1 MRYFFFYAI
10 VSVVFSFSVPS
21 SAQTSINKIE
31 ETLSDSTSQKMVV
44 PETLGVSHEKT
55 MVDPGTKSRLMGAR
69 KLAQGGATT
78 FFIGLGLEYLVVTP
92 MALVG
97 AANNNPGLVIGA
109 LLCGLVASGF
119 EISGPIR
126 NGVGASLA
134 YDYSV
139 GDGMS
144 VEKNNNWTYYKVGW
158 GFTVGSTI
166 LSLASS
172 FSSEPNLT
180 LSLIGTTMSIA
191 ADAFWLTSC
200 RSSVNY
206 TKDICQKAGLVS
218 LELEPIYCSNSRS
231 LGLQLTAKF

>member
-1 MRYFFFYAI
+1 MRCFFFHAI
-10 VSVVFSFSVPS
+10 VTVVFSFSVAA
-21 SAQTSINKIE
+21 SAQISVSKIE
-31 ETLSDSTSQKMVV
+31 ETISDSTSQKMVV

-55 MVDPGTKSRLMGAR
+55 GVDPGTRSKLMEAR
-69 KLAQGGATT
+69 KLSQSGATT
-78 FFIGLGLEYLVVTP
+78 FFIGLGLEYIVVTP
-92 MALVG
+92 MAIVG
-97 AANNNPGLVIGA
+97 AANNNSGLVIGA
-109 LLCGLVASGF
+109 LLCGLVASVF

-139 GDGMS
+139 GDGMP
-144 VEKNNNWTYYKVGW
+144 VEKNNNWAYYKVGW
-158 GFTVGSTI
+158 GFSVGSTI

-180 LSLIGTTMSIA
+180 LSLISTTMGIA
-191 ADAFWLTSC
+191 ADVFWLTSC
-200 RSSVNY
+200 LSSLNY